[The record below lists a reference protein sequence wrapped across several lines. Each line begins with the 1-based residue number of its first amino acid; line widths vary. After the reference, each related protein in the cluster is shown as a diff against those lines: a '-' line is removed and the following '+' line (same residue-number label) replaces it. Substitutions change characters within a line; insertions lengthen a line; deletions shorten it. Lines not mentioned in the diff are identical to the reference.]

1 MPFLT
6 DHQAL
11 AGVQIRDESI
21 ARLRQLATDFTWV
34 GDRKLADQIGEIA
47 DELETAA
54 ELLAGAR

>member
-1 MPFLT
+1 MPSLT

-21 ARLRQLATDFTWV
+21 AELRQLATEYTWV
-34 GDRKLADQIGEIA
+34 GDRKLSEQLTQIA

-54 ELLAGAR
+54 GLLAGAR